1 MEFEENENNLKMEVS
16 NDDDSSTE
24 ITIIHKHGIQL
35 QLESDFSDVY
45 ADLSLRKARILVQML
60 NRAIELNS

>member
-1 MEFEENENNLKMEVS
+1 MEFEEDENCLKMEVS
-16 NDDDSSTE
+16 NDDDSESQ

-35 QLESDFSDVY
+35 QLEHDFSDVY